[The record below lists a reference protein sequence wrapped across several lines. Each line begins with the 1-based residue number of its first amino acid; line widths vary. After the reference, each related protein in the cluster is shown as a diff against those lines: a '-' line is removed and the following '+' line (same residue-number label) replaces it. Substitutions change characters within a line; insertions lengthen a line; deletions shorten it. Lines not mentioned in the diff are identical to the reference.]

1 MIETDQHPVPFRH
14 RVAGPADIPA
24 IMELM
29 GAAIEHNMRPF
40 MSAAEITAARETM
53 GVDRTLIEDG
63 TYFLVTADSAEGPVL
78 VGCGGWGRRR
88 TLYGGDH
95 TAGRDDSLAD
105 PATDA
110 ARIRAMYTHP
120 AWTRRGI
127 GTLLLELG
135 EAAARAAGFRIIELG
150 STLAGE
156 PLYRARGYVEI
167 ERETHVGANG
177 ADNVVILMRKALTAR
192 REESARGRRDGP
204 DGASP

>member
-1 MIETDQHPVPFRH
+1 MSDPDHQATPYRH
-14 RVAGPADIPA
+14 RIAVAADIPA
-24 IMELM
+24 IMALM

-40 MSAAEITAARETM
+40 LSPAGIVAARETM
-53 GVDRTLIEDG
+53 GVDRTLVDDG
-63 TYFLVTADSAEGPVL
+63 TYFLVHADTAAGAVL

-95 TAGRDDSLAD
+95 TVGRDDSLAD

-120 AWTRRGI
+120 DWTRRGI

-135 EAAARAAGFRIIELG
+135 EAAARAAGFATIELG

-167 ERETHVGANG
+167 GRETHRAANG
-177 ADNVVILMRKALTAR
+177 ADNVVIHMRKSLV
-192 REESARGRRDGP
+192 DG
-204 DGASP
+204 

>member
-1 MIETDQHPVPFRH
+1 MADPDPRPVPFRH
-14 RVAGPADIPA
+14 RIAVATDIPA
-24 IMELM
+24 ITALM

-40 MSAAEITAARETM
+40 LSAEEITAARETM
-53 GVDRTLIEDG
+53 GVDRTLLDDG
-63 TYFLVTADSAEGPVL
+63 TYFLVFADTSAGELL

-95 TAGRDDSLAD
+95 TVGRDDSLSD

-120 AWTRRGI
+120 GWTRRGI
-127 GTLLLELG
+127 GTLLLALG
-135 EAAARAAGFRIIELG
+135 EAAARAAGFGVIELG

-167 ERETHVGANG
+167 GRETHRAANG
-177 ADNVVILMRKALTAR
+177 ADNVVIHMRKALD
-192 REESARGRRDGP
+192 DG
-204 DGASP
+204 